1 LYLGGLEVKRL
12 LISSVSG
19 LLVMATGC
27 ASSSV
32 KESGERQG
40 QIGKEEKIDV
50 RGSFGKQEIGFD
62 SNQQAVLRDSDPVED
77 ALRKLTWENREKER
91 KYETS
96 YEELVSCRSDL
107 ADPRLNGNKKVSIAP
122 IEKRKNLKREKR
134 LAISENGRIVVVA
147 TESLKEKL
155 EQEQRWNDSL
165 DVLVEQVADTVA
177 ECHRELGYKRQ
188 EAGLPPEKFK
198 TEGYYDSEGRYIVT
212 RRGEASLTDA
222 LKIQAKERGKKPP
235 AREEEMRAPASN
247 QESD

>member
-1 LYLGGLEVKRL
+1 
-12 LISSVSG
+12 
-19 LLVMATGC
+19 MATGS

-91 KYETS
+91 KYETF

-177 ECHRELGYKRQ
+177 EI
-188 EAGLPPEKFK
+188 
-198 TEGYYDSEGRYIVT
+198 GRAHV
-212 RRGEASLTDA
+212 
-222 LKIQAKERGKKPP
+222 
-235 AREEEMRAPASN
+235 
-247 QESD
+247 